1 MRWQLKILWPLLGCS
16 VVSASTAVKLDT
28 PEDAVRSLEQAY
40 IREDID
46 AAVAA
51 KDFREEA
58 RLMLNKL
65 NPEFATD
72 SKVLR
77 QTAEVL
83 ELAFRKEMKTKGF
96 PKFKDLKCG
105 FLRKEEVSP
114 TLVKLTEECVFPD
127 GGKSREDIYVTK
139 SKVGWRVVVMPD

>member
-1 MRWQLKILWPLLGCS
+1 LRWRLNILWSLLGWS
-16 VVSASTAVKLDT
+16 VVSATTSVKLDT
-28 PEDAVRSLEQAY
+28 PENAVRSLEQAY
-40 IREDID
+40 IHEDVD
-46 AAVAA
+46 AAVAT

-72 SKVLR
+72 PKVVR
-77 QTAEVL
+77 QAAEVL

-96 PKFKDLKCG
+96 PKFKDLKCS

-127 GGKSREDIYVTK
+127 GGKSHEDIYVTK
-139 SKVGWRVVVMPD
+139 SKVGWRVIVMPD